1 MLEESPEALQRLDEN
16 ELLVGGIVIR
26 LGSRDSPG
34 GYSDSEDEDDANE
47 LCVVQLEGR
56 PEPQRIR
63 FLGYNAEQLADRES
77 DNEQEFLLMSREVD
91 EDAGQDIYNALLLIE
106 QDGDVAK
113 RVGVAS
119 LRLESVEVLDSC
131 KPEKKLLKLR

>member
-1 MLEESPEALQRLDEN
+1 MFEESPEAPQRLDEN
-16 ELLVGGIVIR
+16 ELLVEGIVIR
-26 LGSRDSPG
+26 LGSRDFPDV
-34 GYSDSEDEDDANE
+34 SDSEDEDDANE